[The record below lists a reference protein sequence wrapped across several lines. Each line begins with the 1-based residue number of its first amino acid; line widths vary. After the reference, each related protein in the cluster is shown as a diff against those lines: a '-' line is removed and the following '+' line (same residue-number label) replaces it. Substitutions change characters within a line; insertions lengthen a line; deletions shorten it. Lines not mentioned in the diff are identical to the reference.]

1 MKKSGHTYS
10 FLEAKRKIEAWCAY
24 QERAQSEVEKRL
36 RDYGLDTED
45 VFALISHLIT
55 NNFLN
60 EQRFA
65 EAFTSGKVR
74 IKRWGRRKIY
84 NELIQKQVSKIT
96 IQAAFDTIDLEVYE
110 NNLFFLAE
118 RKYAETKGD
127 SYERKMKTARFLTG
141 KGYEFELIQD
151 VMERICG

>member
-10 FLEAKRKIEAWCAY
+10 FLEAKRRIEAWCAY

-36 RDYGLDTED
+36 RDYGFDTED
-45 VFALISHLIT
+45 AFALISHLIT

-84 NELIQKQVSKIT
+84 NELIQKQVSKNT

-127 SYERKMKTARFLTG
+127 SYERKMKTARFLIG

>member
-10 FLEAKRKIEAWCAY
+10 FLEAKRRIEAWCAY

-45 VFALISHLIT
+45 TFALISHLIT

-65 EAFTSGKVR
+65 EAFASGKVR

-84 NELIQKQVSKIT
+84 NELIQKQVSKNT

-127 SYERKMKTARFLTG
+127 SYERKMKTARFLIG